1 MIKLTNY
8 NTFQAEVLSHG
19 LEYAIRHSAEL
30 GFDAVEF
37 LDTCMMGDSILPTL
51 GDAKDVK
58 ALLDRY
64 GLSVSCY
71 SVGVQLLCD
80 DSEATEQ
87 ALFEHIDFAAAIGS
101 KLFHHTVV
109 PVLELTP
116 NDPSYEEAMERVFA
130 SAERIAAHCESRGLT
145 CLYEPQG
152 MYFNGIDG
160 LKPFLEK
167 MKQAGRRVGLC
178 GDFGNSLFVDVAPDA
193 IFEEFMGDIKHVH
206 VKDYLVSDAEINGKQ
221 TDFRSKSGKWIYE
234 ADMGEGSVK
243 LDACFDAIK
252 AAGYDGAVSFEFV
265 ADDETNQKA
274 MKLVREKLN
283 IQKSK

>member
-8 NTFQAEVLSHG
+8 NSFCADLQAHG
-19 LEYAIRHSAEL
+19 LEYAVRHSAEL

-37 LDTCMMGDSILPTL
+37 LDLLDDPILPTL
-51 GDAKDVK
+51 GTPEEVK

-64 GLSVSCY
+64 GLGVSCY

-80 DSEATEQ
+80 DPEKTERD
-87 ALFEHIDFAAAIGS
+87 LFAHIDFAAAIGS
-101 KLFHHTVV
+101 KRFHHTLI
-109 PVLELTP
+109 PLLELP
-116 NDPSYEEAMERVFA
+116 ADAPSYESAMNAIFA
-130 SAERIAAHCESRGLT
+130 SAERIAAYCESRGIT

-152 MYFNGIDG
+152 MYFNGVDG

-167 MKQAGRRVGLC
+167 MKQTGRRVGVC

-193 IFEEFMGDIKHVH
+193 IFAEFIDDVKHVH
-206 VKDYLVSDAEINGKQ
+206 VKDYLVSDTALDGKQ

-243 LDACFDAIK
+243 LDACFDALK
-252 AAGYDGAVSFEFV
+252 AVGYDGAISFEFV
-265 ADDETNQKA
+265 ADDETNKKA
-274 MKLVREKLN
+274 LQLVREKLN
-283 IQKSK
+283 LQ

>member
-19 LEYAIRHSAEL
+19 LEYAVRHSAEL

-37 LDTCMMGDSILPTL
+37 LDLCMMGDPILPTL

-64 GLSVSCY
+64 GLGVSCY

-80 DSEATEQ
+80 HPETTEK

-109 PVLELTP
+109 PVLELKP
-116 NDPSYEEAMERVFA
+116 EDPSYEDVMQKVFA
-130 SAERIAAHCESRGLT
+130 SAERIAAYCETRGIT

-160 LKPFLEK
+160 LKPFLTK

-193 IFEEFMGDIKHVH
+193 IFKEFIGDIKHVH
-206 VKDYLVSDAEINGKQ
+206 VKDYLVSDAPIDGKH
-221 TDFRSKSGKWIYE
+221 TDYRSKGGRFIYE

-243 LDACFDAIK
+243 LDACFDALK
-252 AAGYDGAVSFEFV
+252 AIGYDGAISFEFV
-265 ADDETNQKA
+265 GDDETNKKA
-274 MKLVREKLN
+274 LQLCREKMN
-283 IQKSK
+283 IQK